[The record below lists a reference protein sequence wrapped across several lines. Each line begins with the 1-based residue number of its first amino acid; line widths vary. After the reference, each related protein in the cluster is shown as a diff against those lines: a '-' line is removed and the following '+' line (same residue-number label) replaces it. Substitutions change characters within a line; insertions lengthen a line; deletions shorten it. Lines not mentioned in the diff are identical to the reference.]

1 MGFIMDQCVLKSISN
16 FNSDCET
23 VYSMH
28 EKVYWWSY
36 AS

>member
-1 MGFIMDQCVLKSISN
+1 MDHCILKSISN

-28 EKVYWWSY
+28 EKVYL
-36 AS
+36 